1 MQTRPWEDP
10 GGDQLDCDAQGGHF
24 SVVGCVRLHLGG
36 HMGHLHYSWVEV
48 LCHVVQQWV
57 DM

>member
-1 MQTRPWEDP
+1 MQTRPWDDP
-10 GGDQLDCDAQGGHF
+10 GGDQLDCGAGGGH
-24 SVVGCVRLHLGG
+24 SSGVGVLLHLGG
-36 HMGHLHYSWVEV
+36 HMGHLHYSWEEV